1 MKSKIKL
8 HPPCPLQ
15 RGTEPKIALL
25 DYEMGNLHS
34 VSKALEHAG
43 ADVDILTQPAE
54 MDKYSALVLP
64 GVGNFGDCAEKCR
77 EHGFD
82 KLTFK
87 WISIGKPFLGICV
100 GMQLLMEESEEAP
113 GIPGLGI
120 FKGKVKLFKPK
131 DPALKVPQMGWNQ
144 VDLKS
149 KNPIFNDIPN
159 NSYFYFVHSYYVDP
173 ENAEIILG
181 ETDYGI
187 KYCSFIQK
195 DNIFATQFHP
205 EKSQKIGLKLLEN
218 FVKIV
223 ISY

>member
-1 MKSKIKL
+1 MSVL
-8 HPPCPLQ
+8 
-15 RGTEPKIALL
+15 PKIALL

-43 ADVDILTQPAE
+43 ADVDILTQPAD
-54 MDKYSALVLP
+54 MSKYSALILP

-82 KLTFK
+82 KLTVK
-87 WISIGKPFLGICV
+87 WITSGKPFLGICV

-113 GIPGLGI
+113 GTPGLGI
-120 FKGKVKLFKPK
+120 FKGKVKLFTPD
-131 DPALKVPQMGWNQ
+131 DPTLKVPQMGWNQ
-144 VDLKS
+144 VKQVRAG
-149 KNPIFNDIPN
+149 NTIFKDIPD
-159 NSYFYFVHSYYVDP
+159 NSYFYFVHSYYVEP
-173 ENAEIILG
+173 ETREIILG

-205 EKSQKIGLKLLEN
+205 EKSQKTGLKFLEN
-218 FVKIV
+218 FIKSIRELDCR
-223 ISY
+223 

>member
-1 MKSKIKL
+1 MSVL
-8 HPPCPLQ
+8 
-15 RGTEPKIALL
+15 PKIALL

-43 ADVDILTQPAE
+43 ADVDILTQPAD
-54 MDKYSALVLP
+54 MSKYSALILP

-82 KLTFK
+82 KLTVK
-87 WISIGKPFLGICV
+87 WITSGKPFLGICV

-120 FKGKVKLFKPK
+120 FKGKVKLFTPD
-131 DPALKVPQMGWNQ
+131 DPTLKVPQMGWNQ
-144 VDLKS
+144 VKQVRAG
-149 KNPIFNDIPN
+149 NTIFKDIPD
-159 NSYFYFVHSYYVDP
+159 NSYFYFVHSYYVEP
-173 ENAEIILG
+173 ETREIILG

-187 KYCSFIQK
+187 TYCSFIQK

-205 EKSQKIGLKLLEN
+205 EKSQKTGLKLLEN

-223 ISY
+223 REAPGECRG

>member
-1 MKSKIKL
+1 MSENL
-8 HPPCPLQ
+8 CELQ
-15 RGTEPKIALL
+15 MSDLPKIAIL

-43 ADVDILTQPAE
+43 ADVDIITKPTE

-82 KLTFK
+82 KLTLK
-87 WISIGKPFLGICV
+87 WISEGKPFFGICV

-113 GIPGLGI
+113 GISGLGI

-131 DPALKVPQMGWNQ
+131 DSALKVP
-144 VDLKS
+144 
-149 KNPIFNDIPN
+149 N
-159 NSYFYFVHSYYVDP
+159 NNYFYFVHSYYVDP
-173 ENAEIILG
+173 DNAEVILG

-205 EKSQKIGLKLLEN
+205 EKSQKTGLKLLEN
-218 FVKIV
+218 FMEIV
-223 ISY
+223 VAGRWSD

>member
-1 MKSKIKL
+1 MSTL
-8 HPPCPLQ
+8 
-15 RGTEPKIALL
+15 PKIAIL

-82 KLTFK
+82 ELTLK
-87 WISIGKPFLGICV
+87 WIDSGKPFLGICV

-113 GIPGLGI
+113 GIPGLGV
-120 FKGKVKLFKPK
+120 FKGKVKLFKPDK
-131 DPALKVPQMGWNQ
+131 PELKVPQMGWNQ
-144 VDLKS
+144 VKQVCA
-149 KNPIFNDIPN
+149 KNPIFKDIPN
-159 NSYFYFVHSYYVDP
+159 NSYFYFVHSYYVEP
-173 ENAEIILG
+173 EDREIILG

-187 KYCSFIQK
+187 TYCSFIQK

-205 EKSQKIGLKLLEN
+205 EKSQKTGLKFLEN
-218 FVKIV
+218 FMKSIGELDCR
-223 ISY
+223 

>member
-1 MKSKIKL
+1 
-8 HPPCPLQ
+8 
-15 RGTEPKIALL
+15 
-25 DYEMGNLHS
+25 
-34 VSKALEHAG
+34 
-43 ADVDILTQPAE
+43 
-54 MDKYSALVLP
+54 
-64 GVGNFGDCAEKCR
+64 
-77 EHGFD
+77 
-82 KLTFK
+82 
-87 WISIGKPFLGICV
+87 
-100 GMQLLMEESEEAP
+100 
-113 GIPGLGI
+113 
-120 FKGKVKLFKPK
+120 
-131 DPALKVPQMGWNQ
+131 MGWNQ

>member
-1 MKSKIKL
+1 MSAL
-8 HPPCPLQ
+8 
-15 RGTEPKIALL
+15 PKIALL

-43 ADVDILTQPAE
+43 ADVDILTHPTE

-64 GVGNFGDCAEKCR
+64 GVGNFGDCADKCR

-82 KLTFK
+82 KLTVE
-87 WISIGKPFLGICV
+87 WINSGKPFLGICV

-120 FKGKVKLFKPK
+120 FKGKVKLFTPENS
-131 DPALKVPQMGWNQ
+131 ALKVPQMGWNQ
-144 VDLKS
+144 VKQTRAE
-149 KNPIFNDIPN
+149 NPIFKDIPD
-159 NSYFYFVHSYYVDP
+159 NSYFYFVHSYYVEP
-173 ENAEIILG
+173 ENREIILG
-181 ETDYGI
+181 ETDYEI

-205 EKSQKIGLKLLEN
+205 EKSQKTGLKFLEN
-218 FVKIV
+218 FMKLVREAQATNNN
-223 ISY
+223 

>member
-1 MKSKIKL
+1 MLTFKSKIKNQKSKI
-8 HPPCPLQ
+8 P
-15 RGTEPKIALL
+15 RIALL

-34 VSKALEHAG
+34 VSKALEHTG

-82 KLTFK
+82 KLTLE
-87 WISIGKPFLGICV
+87 WINSGKPFLGICV

-120 FKGKVKLFKPK
+120 FKGKVKLFKPD

-144 VDLKS
+144 VEQILK
-149 KNPIFNDIPN
+149 NQIFNDIPN
-159 NSYFYFVHSYYVDP
+159 NSYFYFVHSYYVEP